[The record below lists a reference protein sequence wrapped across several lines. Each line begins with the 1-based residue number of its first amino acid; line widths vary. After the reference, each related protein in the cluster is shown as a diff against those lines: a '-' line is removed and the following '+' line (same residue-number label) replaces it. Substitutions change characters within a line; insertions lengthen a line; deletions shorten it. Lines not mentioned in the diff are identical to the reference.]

1 MSKALLISFLTV
13 VLLSS
18 CQTKKELNDKPVIS
32 VSIAPQKYFI
42 DQLLQDSV
50 EVNIMIPQGADHS
63 SYAPSASQ
71 VKKLS
76 SSLAYIKMGHLG
88 FETGWADKFKATNP
102 TMKWYDLSEGIEMI
116 QGDHH
121 HHDHE
126 PGHVCSAGV
135 DPHIWT
141 SPKEVKTIMRNLRS
155 YLTELF
161 PQHKQM
167 MALNYEQ
174 FIGEL
179 DEMDERLTSL
189 QAKNEHLA
197 FMIFHPAYTYLAR
210 DYGFEQLT
218 IEFEG
223 KTPSP
228 SRLKST
234 IEMARGKNISTI
246 YIQQEFDQTNAKV
259 IADELGA
266 TTVQVNPLAFEWK
279 KEMEQFI
286 SHLEK
291 H

>member
-1 MSKALLISFLTV
+1 
-13 VLLSS
+13 
-18 CQTKKELNDKPVIS
+18 
-32 VSIAPQKYFI
+32 
-42 DQLLQDSV
+42 
-50 EVNIMIPQGADHS
+50 
-63 SYAPSASQ
+63 
-71 VKKLS
+71 
-76 SSLAYIKMGHLG
+76 
-88 FETGWADKFKATNP
+88 
-102 TMKWYDLSEGIEMI
+102 
-116 QGDHH
+116 
-121 HHDHE
+121 
-126 PGHVCSAGV
+126 
-135 DPHIWT
+135 
-141 SPKEVKTIMRNLRS
+141 MRNLKS

-189 QAKNEHLA
+189 QAKNEDLA

-210 DYGFEQLT
+210 NYNFEQLT

-223 KTPSP
+223 KSPSP
-228 SRLKST
+228 FRLKST
-234 IEMARGKNISTI
+234 IELARNKNISTI

-266 TTVQVNPLAFEWK
+266 TTVQVNPLSYEWK

-291 H
+291 L